1 MQLIPLP
8 HPWPRPRRHSDT
20 FRLAFCLIFFAT
32 LARAAVPPPFSTF
45 LQENASIFSLGH
57 GSAGDFYTFGVL
69 SSGTLFVSRLDPGA
83 TRIAFTLRLGGSDGE
98 RGGAMTVDGAGNMY
112 ITGSTASSD
121 FPFNPQPPA
130 ASGKQYPFVVKVDST
145 GRVVYSF
152 LLEHTAAAFSAAIAV
167 DSDGSAVVTGYALEP
182 GFPSAGGG
190 YSSTIDP
197 TFSGAYFRPFIAR
210 VDPSGTK
217 LLSSALG
224 AGGAHISI
232 GPGGDIFVAGNV
244 SGFGIGD
251 PAKSYPVT
259 SGAFQTTFT
268 PSFDCS
274 FPCQL
279 VFPSP
284 EQYVTRLDSALT
296 KLVYSTF
303 LTGTHGANNSALA
316 VDPGGNTYVTG
327 TTNSTDYPYS
337 SVQPSAPRPGAF
349 LTKLDPTGSKLLW
362 SVQQGGDLLAFDA
375 ANHLTVAGSVFPADG
390 LPYQHATYPPSP
402 PAGDIPAACQP
413 NGFRVQVAAFVQR
426 FSALDAGL
434 LGTQFLTATRAQPS
448 ALDVLPDGRALVA
461 GESIFP
467 DIAITPGT
475 LFSSAIAQ
483 RTPSGYFLA
492 AFDVATPS
500 IGGSL
505 ACAADGLTNMP
516 VGPVAPGQLV
526 SLFGTGLGAPM
537 PVTASISGP
546 DPVPVSLG
554 GVTVTFDG
562 VAAPLLY
569 VSSGQINLSVPWEIR
584 QTTSTLMQVTVDGK
598 LVASRVFAVAASS
611 PSLFVDTDPP
621 KGSGNDSFAAVAL
634 NADGT
639 RNSIENPSRSGSN
652 VTLFLNGVAAFTGN
666 TPPKTGSI
674 TGIGQTPTSVAVSVA
689 SGTVALETGPLI
701 AWPGVIAGVYELQ
714 VRLPASTQSSA
725 HAVLLRVAV
734 DGLPAA
740 PLVFWNN
747 PPSQSAGWIWV
758 N

>member
-20 FRLAFCLIFFAT
+20 LRLAFCLIFFAT

-45 LQENASIFSLGH
+45 LQENASIFFLAP
-57 GSAGDFYTFGVL
+57 GSAGHIYTFGVL

-197 TFSGAYFRPFIAR
+197 TFSGGYFRPFIAR

-316 VDPGGNTYVTG
+316 VDPDGNAYVTG

-337 SVQPSAPRPGAF
+337 SVQPSAPRPGVF

-402 PAGDIPAACQP
+402 PAGDIPAACQQS
-413 NGFRVQVAAFVQR
+413 GGRGQR
-426 FSALDAGL
+426 F
-434 LGTQFLTATRAQPS
+434 P
-448 ALDVLPDGRALVA
+448 GR
-461 GESIFP
+461 GP
-467 DIAITPGT
+467 AIPARHLST
-475 LFSSAIAQ
+475 
-483 RTPSGYFLA
+483 
-492 AFDVATPS
+492 
-500 IGGSL
+500 
-505 ACAADGLTNMP
+505 
-516 VGPVAPGQLV
+516 VAPGRGHPRRLPAKWLPRAGRRIRATLQRPGCRSIGHPV
-526 SLFGTGLGAPM
+526 SNRNPRPAIRPGRAPRRPGAGCRRVHLPRHRHHSRHALQQRDCPTHPVRILPRCLRCSYPIDRRLTGLCRRWPYQIGRASGGSR
-537 PVTASISGP
+537 PVGFTIRDRPRGP
-546 DPVPVSLG
+546 DARHRLHLRTRSGARVPRRRDRDLRWRG
-554 GVTVTFDG
+554 G
-562 VAAPLLY
+562 AAPLCIFRPDQPQRT
-569 VSSGQINLSVPWEIR
+569 VGDKANNIHADASHSRR
-584 QTTSTLMQVTVDGK
+584 QVGGLARLCRAEERRVGK
-598 LVASRVFAVAASS
+598 
-611 PSLFVDTDPP
+611 
-621 KGSGNDSFAAVAL
+621 
-634 NADGT
+634 
-639 RNSIENPSRSGSN
+639 ECRS
-652 VTLFLNGVAAFTGN
+652 
-666 TPPKTGSI
+666 
-674 TGIGQTPTSVAVSVA
+674 
-689 SGTVALETGPLI
+689 
-701 AWPGVIAGVYELQ
+701 
-714 VRLPASTQSSA
+714 
-725 HAVLLRVAV
+725 
-734 DGLPAA
+734 
-740 PLVFWNN
+740 
-747 PPSQSAGWIWV
+747 
-758 N
+758 